1 MNATNAELMDPSRF
15 FVKHKLSTDDVDVQ
29 ERKKQSAKQ
38 KRAWRYEKLQ
48 KEQSIRERAK
58 EEQCKFECKEYDD
71 LLTVIK
77 ASNEYIFDNF
87 LAMVDRI

>member
-1 MNATNAELMDPSRF
+1 MKR
-15 FVKHKLSTDDVDVQ
+15 KLSTDDVDAQ

-38 KRAWRYEKLQ
+38 KRARQSDKLQ
-48 KEQSIRERAK
+48 KEQSICERAK
-58 EEQCKFECKEYDD
+58 EEQHKFECKEYDD

-77 ASNEYIFDNF
+77 ASNEYSFDNF